1 MFCFSF
7 VSGAESCLPDYG
19 IPYWPSRFPKIAV
32 NTVIILCNY
41 RPNHC
46 STPVGKVF
54 VQRPVSPPQV
64 QTNQSGLSSQERQSP
79 APRPRKFLALATLQF
94 TEYTYRRAGKV
105 RGSQGIIARIPVSV
119 LLCVHTQH
127 SKLLR
132 KLTRRPARLPSDAG
146 SQGLVPPRSLYLF
159 RILCFSAL
167 SPPSPLHQDFF
178 S

>member
-1 MFCFSF
+1 MLSLPSSVDLPSAVKEMCS
-7 VSGAESCLPDYG
+7 VSLLFQARKVVCLITVFPTGHCEYA
-19 IPYWPSRFPKIAV
+19 PSRFPKIAV

-64 QTNQSGLSSQERQSP
+64 QTNQSGQERQSP

-94 TEYTYRRAGKV
+94 TVYTYRRAGKV

-119 LLCVHTQH
+119 LRGTH
-127 SKLLR
+127 
-132 KLTRRPARLPSDAG
+132 PA
-146 SQGLVPPRSLYLF
+146 Q
-159 RILCFSAL
+159 
-167 SPPSPLHQDFF
+167 QTK
-178 S
+178 